1 MTCKPTIGSRIGLGL
16 SISAPNQSIQVM
28 DSQTIYLTNIAKKIT
43 NKAPKYHK
51 EKVNLDGDGTYFTCV
66 R

>member
-1 MTCKPTIGSRIGLGL
+1 MTCKYIIGSRIGLRP
-16 SISAPNQSIQVM
+16 SIAAPNQSIQVM

-51 EKVNLDGDGTYFTCV
+51 EKVKLDGNGT
-66 R
+66 